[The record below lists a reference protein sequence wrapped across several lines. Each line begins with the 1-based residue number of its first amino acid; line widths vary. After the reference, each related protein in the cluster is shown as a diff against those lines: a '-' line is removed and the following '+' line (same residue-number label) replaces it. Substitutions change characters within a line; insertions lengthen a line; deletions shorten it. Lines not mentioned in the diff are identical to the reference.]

1 MKEEISIENRAT
13 TTQRKIIECI
23 DAWEAKG
30 SGNPFS
36 WVDDML
42 STYDYDIYYCIHC
55 AWVDAWNKSERLLP
69 MSLFLRKWASIENIT
84 HVLDGME

>member
-1 MKEEISIENRAT
+1 MEEGVSIENRAT

-23 DAWEAKG
+23 DAWEAKA

-42 STYDYDIYYCIHC
+42 STYDNDIYYTIHI
-55 AWVDAWNKSERLLP
+55 AWVSAWNESGRVQP
-69 MSLFLRKWASIENIT
+69 MNVFLREWSSIENIAN
-84 HVLDGME
+84 VLEVK